1 MHYRAGPGKI
11 RVVPRVPTSGARV
24 FTPGGRET
32 RTVNYRTLGGTSIE
46 VSEIAM
52 GLWGV
57 SGGNTWGE
65 QDEQDAIDAIHAAI
79 DEGVTFFDT
88 AEGYGGGYSEEL
100 LGATLETRDREDLVI
115 ATKVS
120 AGNLR
125 PEDLKSACERSLER
139 LNTDYVDVYYVHW
152 PNRDVP
158 LAETMSAMQDL
169 RDEGA
174 IRAIGVSNF
183 GPEDL
188 ETALEHAPVAVNQL
202 PYSLLWR
209 TIENGLV
216 GRCLENDVRVTS
228 YSSLCLGLLTG
239 KFRTPEDVPDGRAR
253 TRHFSPDRPGTRHDG
268 PDLEAETFVAID
280 AIRDVAAENG
290 VDMTEL
296 AIAWLLSRPGLTSA
310 VVGARNPQQ
319 ARANARATDVEIS
332 GETVAALDRATADL
346 KKALGS
352 NHDMYQTDSRYR

>member
-1 MHYRAGPGKI
+1 M
-11 RVVPRVPTSGARV
+11 
-24 FTPGGRET
+24 E
-32 RTVNYRTLGGTSIE
+32 YRTIGQTSIE

-57 SGGNTWGE
+57 SGGDVWGDQAE
-65 QDEQDAIDAIHAAI
+65 RDAIDAIHAAI

-88 AEGYGGGYSEEL
+88 AEGYGDGYSEEL
-100 LGATLETRDREDLVI
+100 LGKALETRDRDDLVV

-158 LAETMSAMQDL
+158 LRETMRAMREL
-169 RDEGA
+169 RDEGR

-183 GPEDL
+183 GQRDL
-188 ETALEHAPVAVNQL
+188 RAALEHAPVAVNQL

-209 TIENGLV
+209 TIENGLL
-216 GRCLENDVRVTS
+216 GTYLENGVSVTS

-239 KFRTPEDVPDGRAR
+239 KFRTPGDVPDGRAR
-253 TRHFSPDRPGTRHDG
+253 TRHFSPERPGTRHDG
-268 PDLEAETFVAID
+268 PGLEAETFATID
-280 AIRDVAAENG
+280 AIREVASDCD
-290 VDMTEL
+290 VDMTKL
-296 AIAWLLSRPGLTSA
+296 ALAWLLSRPGLTSA
-310 VVGARNPQQ
+310 VVGARNPEQ
-319 ARANARATDVEIS
+319 ARDNAAAADLSLS

-346 KKALGS
+346 KEALGS
-352 NHDMYQTDSRYR
+352 NHDMYQTDSRYQ